1 MAFGRKLVVAVV
13 VVALLAVGMV
23 HPRPAAA
30 DSLTTPVII
39 GAAAGGAVA
48 VILLI
53 AIIFARKDDRDMPL
67 SERRARLPE
76 RSGRSVGFAQQCRPD
91 GPNLTLLCW

>member
-1 MAFGRKLVVAVV
+1 MALGRKLVVAVV
-13 VVALLAVGMV
+13 VVAFLAVGFLQ
-23 HPRPAAA
+23 PRPAAA
-30 DSLTTPVII
+30 SDLSTPVII

-53 AIIFARKDDRDMPL
+53 AIIFARKEDRDMPFA
-67 SERRARLPE
+67 ERKARLPE
-76 RSGRSVGFAQQCRPD
+76 RSERKVGWAQQCRPD

>member
-1 MAFGRKLVVAVV
+1 MARKLVVAVV
-13 VVALLAVGMV
+13 VSALLAVGLV
-23 HPRPAAA
+23 QPRPAVAS
-30 DSLTTPVII
+30 DISTPVII

-53 AIIFARKDDRDMPL
+53 AIIFAKKDDRDMPL
-67 SERRARLPE
+67 SERRMPLPE
-76 RSGRSVGFAQQCRPD
+76 RAERSVGFARQCRPD